1 MYKYFP
7 LLFSI
12 ELNKTEMPDIAA
24 EKERINAEVE
34 KLNRER
40 VDIAVKMQT
49 QVKVWWNPTAVQYCI
64 KANLDHTIL
73 TGPLGRTV

>member
-49 QVKVWWNPTAVQYCI
+49 QVKVWWNRQLYCI
-64 KANLDHTIL
+64 KSNLDYIIL